1 MLAGKCYIII
11 EEEKTHTE
19 SEITCN
25 LLEATLAKPK
35 SFLESEFLEALV
47 SHYNEQRTN
56 NGSTTM
62 NKVWIDARQTTP
74 DDDTFLNF
82 KAGIRNCSMNCFD
95 FSISTVNRSYKFGS

>member
-1 MLAGKCYIII
+1 MLAGKCYTII
-11 EEEKTHTE
+11 EEEKTQTE

-35 SFLESEFLEALV
+35 SFLESEFLESLV
-47 SHYNEQRTN
+47 SHFNQQRTN
-56 NGSTTM
+56 NGSTAM

-82 KAGIRNCSMNCFD
+82 KAGICNCLMYCYD
-95 FSISTVNRSYKFGS
+95 FSISTSIRSYKFGS